1 MRTMLLPLAIVTTAL
16 VGCSDPKKASEEN
29 FEKAAQAWLDKAYPE
44 CLVTSTFPMNTLEF
58 DVYGTNKTLNALAE
72 VGVLTAVETSRKDY
86 PENIFQKARTEIK
99 YRYELT
105 DEGRKY
111 LKDDARTK
119 PDGTVI
125 PGLCIGR
132 AKVDKIEQFSEP
144 GDMMGHRISEVT
156 YTYKVDDLPKW
167 ASTPALMD
175 VNSDVKRMVASQEKP
190 IREKRAFVL
199 TNNGWIHERLF
210 RE

>member
-1 MRTMLLPLAIVTTAL
+1 MRTMLLPLAILTTAL

-44 CLVTSTFPMNTLEF
+44 CLITSTFPMNTQEF

-175 VNSDVKRMVASQEKP
+175 VNSDVKRMVASQGKP

>member
-44 CLVTSTFPMNTLEF
+44 CLVTSTFPMNTQEF

-156 YTYKVDDLPKW
+156 HTYKVDDLRKW